1 MSFSE
6 KLIAELM
13 DAELQKTCCRKS
25 MLFGLFFGAQPENEN
40 IIRADFRSYAIA
52 LRAAEILKRQF
63 SASPEIT
70 EVRRAGRCFYSVSA
84 VTRALCVFLKKADRE
99 EGTLAELV
107 GFRCPECAH
116 AFLRGVFVSSGTVT
130 DPQKGYHLEFV
141 LQSEARSHLLGA
153 LLEKEVGVAKS
164 VLRGS
169 RIGLYY
175 KKNMMIADI
184 LYYLGGTQSG
194 FDFANMCIEHDIRN
208 GENRATNCVAKNISR
223 AVDAAVKHISAI
235 ETLASTG
242 KLSRLGDEIEYTAR
256 LRLENPSMSLSELA
270 LIHEPPISKSGLNRR
285 LARIIAEAEDIEKCD
300 GMSRDLK

>member
-6 KLIAELM
+6 KLISELM

-25 MLFGLFFGAQPENEN
+25 MLFGLFFGAQPESEN
-40 IIRADFRSYAIA
+40 RIRADFRSNSIA
-52 LRAAEILKRQF
+52 QRAAEILKKQF

-84 VTRALCVFLKKADRE
+84 VTKALCLFLKKADGKE
-99 EGTLAELV
+99 SGLSELV

-116 AFLRGVFVSSGTVT
+116 AFLRGVFVASGTVT
-130 DPQKGYHLEFV
+130 DPQKGYHLEFT
-141 LQSEARSHLLGA
+141 LPNEARSHLLSE
-153 LLEKEVGVAKS
+153 LLAKEVGEAKR
-164 VLRGS
+164 VLRGAK
-169 RIGLYY
+169 IGLYY

-223 AVDAAVKHISAI
+223 AVDAAMKHISAI
-235 ETLASTG
+235 DTLVDAG
-242 KLSRLGDEIEYTAR
+242 KLSNLGEEIEYTAR
-256 LRLENPSMSLSELA
+256 LRLQNPSMSLAELA

-285 LARIIAEAEDIEKCD
+285 LTRIIEEAESIEKCD
-300 GMSRDLK
+300 SVSCD